1 MYYQIRN
8 EECAVS
14 STEKGIYCPHI
25 VHVDTNDQKKISMHK
40 WSLNKKT
47 HLFELTVTSGV
58 RTEAMSPSH
67 RHRHR
72 HRHDTIS
79 EL

>member
-1 MYYQIRN
+1 MYYQICN

-14 STEKGIYCPHI
+14 STEKGTYRSHV
-25 VHVDTNDQKKISMHK
+25 VHVDANDQKKISMHK
-40 WSLNKKT
+40 WSLINRVNKKT
-47 HLFELTVTSGV
+47 NLFQLTVTSGV
-58 RTEAMSPSH
+58 RTEAISPS
-67 RHRHR
+67 HR